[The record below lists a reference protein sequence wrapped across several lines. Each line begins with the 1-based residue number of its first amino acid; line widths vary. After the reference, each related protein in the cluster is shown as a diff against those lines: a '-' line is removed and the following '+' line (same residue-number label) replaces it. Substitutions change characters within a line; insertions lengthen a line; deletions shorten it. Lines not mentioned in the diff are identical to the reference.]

1 MKKELKESIIIITT
15 VTFTIIQLIFY
26 IQYTLTANKS
36 TTSQVTNVFEIKDE
50 EVKFTTIND
59 ELKVLDNS
67 YISDANYI
75 GDRWKVKIVLVGNSD
90 QITNS
95 LNKLKNMGKYTINE
109 YNIDGCSFI
118 NIRLYARWYCRCRN
132 YYSYGYDRSFYTTM
146 FTIW

>member
-36 TTSQVTNVFEIKDE
+36 TTSQVTNVSEIKDE

-67 YISDANYI
+67 LTFIPLYC
-75 GDRWKVKIVLVGNSD
+75 
-90 QITNS
+90 
-95 LNKLKNMGKYTINE
+95 
-109 YNIDGCSFI
+109 YNIVY
-118 NIRLYARWYCRCRN
+118 NICDEAE
-132 YYSYGYDRSFYTTM
+132 
-146 FTIW
+146 

>member
-1 MKKELKESIIIITT
+1 MAFLL
-15 VTFTIIQLIFY
+15 FFLFLLIFY

-36 TTSQVTNVFEIKDE
+36 TTSQVTNVSEIKDE

-95 LNKLKNMGKYTINE
+95 LNKLKNMEKYTINE
-109 YNIDGCSFI
+109 YNIDGKKG
-118 NIRLYARWYCRCRN
+118 NIAVKLDLIRKK
-132 YYSYGYDRSFYTTM
+132 
-146 FTIW
+146 